1 MTKFIVASRQATEMD
16 QIRIMLEAKISEV
29 HADCRGK
36 AEVAAKAM
44 DDVKELKNL
53 VEELKADV
61 IENHTHLDHLQK
73 RNDEVRALIEN
84 AQRDVVKEFRVSS
97 EFTILLDKNYAAGFE
112 DVRLGAVERFP
123 ELTSALPNS
132 TLVLQALS
140 FRRALRMLILKMM
153 PPPNLPKTSLIL
165 EIIHPSKRC

>member
-1 MTKFIVASRQATEMD
+1 MSKFIVASRQATEMD

-123 ELTSALPNS
+123 EVDFSFTQLNIGAVSSLLQTSSEDVNIEDDATTQPAQDEPNS
-132 TLVLQALS
+132 
-140 FRRALRMLILKMM
+140 RDN
-153 PPPNLPKTSLIL
+153 PPQ
-165 EIIHPSKRC
+165 

>member
-1 MTKFIVASRQATEMD
+1 MSKFIVASRQATEMD

-36 AEVAAKAM
+36 AEAAAKAM

-97 EFTILLDKNYAAGFE
+97 EFTILLDKNYVAGFE

-123 ELTSALPNS
+123 EVDFSSTQLNIGAASSLLQASSEDVNIEDDATTQPAQDEPNS
-132 TLVLQALS
+132 
-140 FRRALRMLILKMM
+140 RDN
-153 PPPNLPKTSLIL
+153 PPQ
-165 EIIHPSKRC
+165 